1 MSHDFSGPSWDLSV
15 VYTSVDDPMIENDIA
30 EVESFLQAVAKLN
43 KDLVEDN
50 VAVAQQIFVKLQ
62 NAGEVYSNL
71 STYANCLLSVNSA
84 DEDAQRLFGRLQ
96 RHRKEINSLSKP
108 LHEFEALAGEEIL
121 ESYLNHGFVGQAR
134 FSVLH
139 RRQLASQLLSR
150 SEEQLIEELA
160 QNGLHAWGNLYD
172 RLSGSI
178 ECNVLVGNQNQ
189 SMGLA
194 QASTHM
200 MDSSNTQRKNAWE
213 AINQSW
219 EAHDEACAAG
229 LNAITGWRLDLCDQ
243 RSQNKPVGFL
253 DSSAHMNKISLE
265 TLNALLGSA
274 KRFNT
279 LAQRAAK
286 LQARAMGKERM
297 GPWDSRAPAPVLGKH
312 PTSLITFEEGIK
324 VIKDAFSSVDSSMGD
339 FVQMMVDEHW
349 IEGSISSKKR
359 PGAYCTSF
367 SRSKTPRVYM
377 TYSGSTSDV
386 ITLAHELGHALH
398 FWVMRDLPESQ
409 RQYGMSLAETAS
421 TMGETAVR
429 NALLAKASSDLEKL
443 DIMWEELSA
452 FTTFMLN
459 IPTRFEFE
467 KNLYDKRRDR
477 PLSPKELRDL
487 MSDAWVE
494 WYGDSISEPDPMF
507 WASKLHFYISG
518 LSFYNFPYLFGYLFS
533 LGVYSE
539 RSKFGNQFYSR
550 YCKLLRDTGSMTAEV
565 LAESHLGQDIQ
576 SQTFWDNVINSIRPR
591 IDEYELLLDTVLQAK
606 S

>member
-1 MSHDFSGPSWDLSV
+1 MSNDFSGPSWDLSV
-15 VYTSVDDPMIENDIA
+15 VYPGVNDPMVENDIA
-30 EVESFLQAVAKLN
+30 ELESLLIAIAELN

-50 VAVAQQIFVKLQ
+50 FAVAQKIFVNIQ
-62 NAGEVYSNL
+62 SAGELHSNL

-96 RHRKEINSLSKP
+96 RYRKEINSLSKP
-108 LHEFEALAGEEIL
+108 LHEFEAFAGEEIL
-121 ESYLNHGFVGQAR
+121 ESYLKHEFVGQAR

-178 ECNVLVGNQNQ
+178 ECNVLVGNQVQ

-200 MDSSNTQRKNAWE
+200 MDSSNTQRKNAWD

-219 EAHDEACAAG
+219 GAHEEACAAG

-243 RSQNKPVGFL
+243 RSQNEPVGFL
-253 DSSAHMNKISLE
+253 DSSVHMNKISLE

-274 KRFNT
+274 KQFNS

-286 LQARAMGKERM
+286 LQARAMGKDRM

-312 PTSLITFEEGIK
+312 PTKLITFEEGIK
-324 VIKDAFSSVDSSMGD
+324 VIKDAFSSVDSSMGE
-339 FVQMMVDEHW
+339 FVQMMVDERW

-398 FWVMRDLPESQ
+398 FWVMRDLPETQ

-429 NALLAKASSDLEKL
+429 KALLGKASSDVEKL

-487 MSDAWVE
+487 MSDAWIQ

-539 RSKFGNQFYSR
+539 RSKLGDRFYSR
-550 YCKLLRDTGSMTAEV
+550 YCELLRDTGSMTAED
-565 LAESHLGQDIQ
+565 LADRHLGRDIQ
-576 SQTFWDNVINSIRPR
+576 SQAFWDSVINTIRPR
-591 IDEYELLLDTVLQAK
+591 IDEYEHLLDSVLQAN